1 MSSTEMIEKYYQ
13 TRSINGHT
21 ESFVTLRKATATLDL
36 KEREKFQKALCL
48 FDGVEYEAE
57 AWLITLFLVGDLQYT
72 QYIDRDNIYDPD
84 NLPSKEDIECKIYVS
99 KIRHIRVQS

>member
-13 TRSINGHT
+13 TRSINEHT

-48 FDGVEYEAE
+48 FDGVEHEAE

-72 QYIDRDNIYDPD
+72 Q
-84 NLPSKEDIECKIYVS
+84 
-99 KIRHIRVQS
+99 